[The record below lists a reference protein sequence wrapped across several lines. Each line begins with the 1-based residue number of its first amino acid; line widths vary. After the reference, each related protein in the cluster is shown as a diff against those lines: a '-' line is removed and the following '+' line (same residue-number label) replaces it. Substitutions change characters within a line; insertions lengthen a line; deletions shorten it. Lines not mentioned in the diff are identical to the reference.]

1 MIAAA
6 TLILLS
12 ITFLWPTTDQ
22 FKMRE
27 GEVSIAGAS

>member
-22 FKMRE
+22 LEMGE
-27 GEVSIAGAS
+27 GEASIAGAS